1 MMHLDRPYEFDDD
14 EARTRLR
21 ALADYWHAKHGIAA
35 TWTEDEVTLSGRVK
49 GVKFEGR
56 VQIGGGHVKAEV
68 KAGFLAEKLGGR
80 HYVQR
85 KLDDYLD
92 PAKTIEALQARVPR

>member
-1 MMHLDRPYEFDDD
+1 MMNLDRPYDFDDD

-21 ALADYWHAKHGIAA
+21 ALTDYWHARHGIAC

-56 VQIGGGHVKAEV
+56 VQIGDRRVKAEV

-80 HYVQR
+80 QYVQR

-92 PAKTIEALQARVPR
+92 PANTIEALQARVPR